1 MWTDLAEQIVKLDQV
16 DNLFEPKKRGRPPV
30 SGGDEGWFATR
41 SDINGR
47 GRLSIPVGEPRYRR
61 QNGCVRPGG
70 GCDWLGGSMTSKI
83 LTLASEFRELRSKW
97 QTLSIY
103 EKFEELVVAVL
114 TTVIALIIAL
124 ATWQLLFHTL
134 ALVKSHLV
142 NPADSQIF
150 QGLFGIV
157 LTVLIAMEFKHTLLV
172 VIHHRRAVVQVRAV
186 VSIALLSLVRR
197 FIILDFYQITP
208 SLIAALAGAALAL
221 GIVFWLVSNRE
232 EPQGVEAQEGF
243 VEPGHLE

>member
-1 MWTDLAEQIVKLDQV
+1 MRRA
-16 DNLFEPKKRGRPPV
+16 
-30 SGGDEGWFATR
+30 GGIA
-41 SDINGR
+41 
-47 GRLSIPVGEPRYRR
+47 
-61 QNGCVRPGG
+61 
-70 GCDWLGGSMTSKI
+70 MTSKI

-103 EKFEELVVAVL
+103 EKFEQLVVAVL

-134 ALVKSHLV
+134 TLVESHLFS
-142 NPADSQIF
+142 PADSQIF
-150 QGLFGIV
+150 QGLFGTV

-172 VIHHRRAVVQVRAV
+172 VRHHRHAIVQVKSV

-197 FIILDFYQITP
+197 FIILDLYQTTP

-221 GIVFWLVSNRE
+221 GIVFWLVSDRE
-232 EPQGVEAQEGF
+232 EPQESEAQGRL
-243 VEPGHLE
+243 VEP

>member
-1 MWTDLAEQIVKLDQV
+1 
-16 DNLFEPKKRGRPPV
+16 
-30 SGGDEGWFATR
+30 
-41 SDINGR
+41 
-47 GRLSIPVGEPRYRR
+47 
-61 QNGCVRPGG
+61 
-70 GCDWLGGSMTSKI
+70 MTSKI

-103 EKFEELVVAVL
+103 EKFEQLVVAVL

-134 ALVKSHLV
+134 TLVESHLFS
-142 NPADSQIF
+142 PADSQIF
-150 QGLFGIV
+150 QGLFGTV

-172 VIHHRRAVVQVRAV
+172 VRHHRRAIVQVKSVA
-186 VSIALLSLVRR
+186 SIALLSLVRR
-197 FIILDFYQITP
+197 FIILDLYQTTP

-232 EPQGVEAQEGF
+232 ELQESEAQGRL
-243 VEPGHLE
+243 VEP

>member
-1 MWTDLAEQIVKLDQV
+1 
-16 DNLFEPKKRGRPPV
+16 
-30 SGGDEGWFATR
+30 
-41 SDINGR
+41 
-47 GRLSIPVGEPRYRR
+47 
-61 QNGCVRPGG
+61 
-70 GCDWLGGSMTSKI
+70 MTSKI
-83 LTLASEFRELRSKW
+83 LTLASEFRELASKW

-103 EKFEELVVAVL
+103 EKFEQLVVAVL

-134 ALVKSHLV
+134 TLVENHLFS
-142 NPADSQIF
+142 PADSQIF
-150 QGLFGIV
+150 QALFGMV

-172 VIHHRRAVVQVRAV
+172 VRHHRHTIVQVKSV

-197 FIILDFYQITP
+197 FIILDLYQTTP

-232 EPQGVEAQEGF
+232 EPQESEAQGRL
-243 VEPGHLE
+243 VEL

>member
-1 MWTDLAEQIVKLDQV
+1 
-16 DNLFEPKKRGRPPV
+16 
-30 SGGDEGWFATR
+30 
-41 SDINGR
+41 
-47 GRLSIPVGEPRYRR
+47 
-61 QNGCVRPGG
+61 
-70 GCDWLGGSMTSKI
+70 MTSKI
-83 LTLASEFRELRSKW
+83 LTLASEFRELASKW

-103 EKFEELVVAVL
+103 EKFEQLVVAVL

-134 ALVKSHLV
+134 TLVKSHLV
-142 NPADSQIF
+142 SPADSQIF
-150 QGLFGIV
+150 QGLFGTV

-172 VIHHRRAVVQVRAV
+172 VRHHRRAVVQVRAV

-197 FIILDFYQITP
+197 FIILDFYQTTP
-208 SLIAALAGAALAL
+208 SLIAALAGAAVAL
-221 GIVFWLVSNRE
+221 GIVFWLVSKRE

>member
-1 MWTDLAEQIVKLDQV
+1 
-16 DNLFEPKKRGRPPV
+16 
-30 SGGDEGWFATR
+30 
-41 SDINGR
+41 
-47 GRLSIPVGEPRYRR
+47 
-61 QNGCVRPGG
+61 
-70 GCDWLGGSMTSKI
+70 MTSKI

-103 EKFEELVVAVL
+103 EKFEQLVVAVL

-124 ATWQLLFHTL
+124 ATWQLFLHTL
-134 ALVKSHLV
+134 NLVQSHLV
-142 NPADSQIF
+142 RPADSQIF
-150 QGLFGIV
+150 QTLFGMV

-172 VIHHRRAVVQVRAV
+172 VKHHRRAIVGVRSV

-197 FIILDFYQITP
+197 FIILDLYQTTP

-232 EPQGVEAQEGF
+232 EPQEVEAQEGF
-243 VEPGHLE
+243 VEPDNLE

>member
-1 MWTDLAEQIVKLDQV
+1 
-16 DNLFEPKKRGRPPV
+16 
-30 SGGDEGWFATR
+30 
-41 SDINGR
+41 
-47 GRLSIPVGEPRYRR
+47 
-61 QNGCVRPGG
+61 
-70 GCDWLGGSMTSKI
+70 MTSKI

-103 EKFEELVVAVL
+103 EKFEQLVVAVL

-134 ALVKSHLV
+134 TLVESHLFS
-142 NPADSQIF
+142 PADSQIF
-150 QGLFGIV
+150 QSLFGTV

-172 VIHHRRAVVQVRAV
+172 LLCHKRRVQQNGQQVSRLSRNHRHAIVQVKSV

-197 FIILDFYQITP
+197 FIILDLYQTTP

-232 EPQGVEAQEGF
+232 EPQDEAQGRL
-243 VEPGHLE
+243 VEP